1 MQTTYYFDDRDEFII
16 ADFAKIKTFLH
27 GKKMQSGD
35 VEFIPHSENITH
47 QQRKYFYGLLA
58 KMICE
63 RLNFLGTNSVTV
75 PDVVNFL
82 KDKFLYYEKMCPIT
96 GKYIKI
102 PYSLGNNDEGL
113 PIEIFTE
120 KKELIQQFGAEI
132 LDIQIPEPNPNYK
145 MYKK

>member
-1 MQTTYYFDDRDEFII
+1 
-16 ADFAKIKTFLH
+16 
-27 GKKMQSGD
+27 
-35 VEFIPHSENITH
+35 
-47 QQRKYFYGLLA
+47 
-58 KMICE
+58 
-63 RLNFLGTNSVTV
+63 V